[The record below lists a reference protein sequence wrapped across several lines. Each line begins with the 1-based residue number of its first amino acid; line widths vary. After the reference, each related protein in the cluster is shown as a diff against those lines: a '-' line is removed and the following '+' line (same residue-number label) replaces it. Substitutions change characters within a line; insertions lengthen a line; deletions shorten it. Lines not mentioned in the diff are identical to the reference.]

1 MRTLKVTQNFSYFN
15 QKENK
20 VMSIKIG
27 DVVNDNDPKFQN
39 ILDRNHGVEIKID
52 IKKELPIEEI
62 KEQTPIKIKSKNK

>member
-20 VMSIKIG
+20 VKSLKIG
-27 DVVNDNDPKFQN
+27 DVVNDDDPKFQN
-39 ILDRNHGVEIKID
+39 ILDRKHGVVIKVD